1 MEQKIFQIKHNKY
14 ITISLFIIFIFFIIG
29 LYLFDDGTLKDVIF
43 LYYILIF
50 SILILLV
57 ESLFT
62 KVIMD
67 ENSITK
73 KTLLTNKKYFK
84 ENITSI
90 EIFQKRKFIRINNDK
105 KFITIGWDFN
115 DYYLFKSKLIKFAE
129 KNSLVI
135 YNKEKWW
142 D

>member
-1 MEQKIFQIKHNKY
+1 MKQKTFQIKHNKY
-14 ITISLFIIFIFFIIG
+14 ITISLFILFILFIIG

-62 KVIMD
+62 KIIID
-67 ENSITK
+67 ENCITK

-90 EIFQKRKFIRINNDK
+90 EIFKKRRFIRINNDK

-115 DYYLFKSKLIKFAE
+115 DYNLFKSRLIKFAE
-129 KNSLVI
+129 KNSLII
-135 YNKEKWW
+135 YNK
-142 D
+142 

>member
-1 MEQKIFQIKHNKY
+1 MTKGKYLFEVIPLNISIIIAQENISSMKQKTFQIKHNKY
-14 ITISLFIIFIFFIIG
+14 ITISLFILFILFIIG

-62 KVIMD
+62 KIIID
-67 ENSITK
+67 ENCITK

-90 EIFQKRKFIRINNDK
+90 EIFK
-105 KFITIGWDFN
+105 KED
-115 DYYLFKSKLIKFAE
+115 LLE
-129 KNSLVI
+129 
-135 YNKEKWW
+135 
-142 D
+142 

>member
-1 MEQKIFQIKHNKY
+1 MEQKTLQIKHNKY

-29 LYLFDDGTLKDVIF
+29 LYLFDDGSLKDVIY

-50 SILILLV
+50 SIFILFI

-115 DYYLFKSKLIKFAE
+115 DYNLFKSNIIKFAE
-129 KNSLVI
+129 KNNLSI
-135 YNKEKWW
+135 NNKEKWW